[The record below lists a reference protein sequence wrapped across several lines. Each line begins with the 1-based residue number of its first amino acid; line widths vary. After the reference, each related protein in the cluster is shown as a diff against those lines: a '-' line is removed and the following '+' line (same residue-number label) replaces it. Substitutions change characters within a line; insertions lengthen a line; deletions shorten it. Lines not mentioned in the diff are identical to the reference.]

1 MSSTNTKK
9 SINIDNTTG
18 SIIVSGN
25 KFLKL
30 NENGGVLIGGNE
42 NILDEMATGIPENT
56 DEYKGV
62 MVYNKLLNRLQ
73 FWDGTQWQT
82 LMIDTEKNDTLITW
96 SLTF

>member
-42 NILDEMATGIPENT
+42 NILDEMATGVPENT

-82 LMIDTEKNDTLITW
+82 LMIDTEKNDSLITW

>member
-42 NILDEMATGIPENT
+42 NILDEMATGVPENT

-82 LMIDTEKNDTLITW
+82 LVVDTEKNDTLITW

>member
-42 NILDEMATGIPENT
+42 NILDEMATGVPENT

>member
-1 MSSTNTKK
+1 MSSVNTKK
-9 SINIDNTTG
+9 SINIDNTSG

-30 NENGGVLIGGNE
+30 NDNGGVLIGGNE
-42 NILDEMATGIPENT
+42 NILDEQTAGVPDNT
-56 DEYKGV
+56 EEYKGV

-82 LMIDTEKNDTLITW
+82 LVVDTESNDTLITW